1 MELSQASLA
10 MLALGA
16 FPLGVLI
23 SVAYR
28 IGAPSALTKSVWIR
42 TYANLR
48 DFVFMIIAGVLT
60 VILVY
65 YVNDGEYRYLAPLGA
80 IGGFLLGDM
89 LLREPI
95 IKARA
100 WLIRGLVRI
109 LSVPIAWVLQKT
121 YFPFRVRISENT
133 KRRYTEKR
141 IELMMQLASN
151 GFENNTEA
159 KE

>member
-23 SVAYR
+23 NLAYR
-28 IGAPSALTKSVWIR
+28 IGAPSVPMKSVWIR
-42 TYANLR
+42 LYANLR

-80 IGGFLLGDM
+80 ICGFLLGD
-89 LLREPI
+89 LILREPI
-95 IKARA
+95 KKARA
-100 WLIRGLVRI
+100 WLIHVLGRI
-109 LSVPIAWVLQKT
+109 LAVPVTWILRKT
-121 YFPFRVRISENT
+121 YFPLRVKISGDSQ
-133 KRRYTEKR
+133 KRYTEKR
-141 IELMMQLASN
+141 KVLMMQLASN